1 MVDAET
7 VLQVRTKYESLASIM
22 EEGGDAKV
30 LGGYRSWRAWLGGIS
45 AVAQATG
52 LSRNTIMSGIK
63 EVQQRSLWPG
73 SGDPPTRGRWTQAA
87 HRH

>member
-7 VLQVRTKYESLASIM
+7 VLQVRAKYESLASIT
-22 EEGGDAKV
+22 EGGMRRYWAATEAAA
-30 LGGYRSWRAWLGGIS
+30 LGWGGIS